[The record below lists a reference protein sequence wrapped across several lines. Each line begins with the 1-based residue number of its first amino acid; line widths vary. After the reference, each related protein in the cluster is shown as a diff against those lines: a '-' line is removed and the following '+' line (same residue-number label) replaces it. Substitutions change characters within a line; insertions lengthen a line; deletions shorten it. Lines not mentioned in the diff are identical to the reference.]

1 MINRIVSHYRILT
14 ELGKGAMGEV
24 YLAEDLR
31 LGRQVAIK
39 FASPKADKF
48 RFLNSARLVATLN
61 HPNIATVY
69 DSGETEERTPYVV
82 MEFVEGETLTSY
94 LGRQH
99 SLKHRLELIV
109 QIAEGLAEAHE
120 HYIIHRDIKPDN
132 VIINRQGVA
141 KVLDFGLAKEIQ
153 VQSDQSGD
161 LDETAQ
167 ASRTLIGA
175 MIGTP
180 YFMSPEQAS
189 GNPQD
194 ADTRSDLFSLGSVL
208 YLCLTTKLPFNGTT
222 TQEVSGQIQ
231 FQNPAS
237 PSQHQEELPPELDRI
252 TLKALAKKPDDRYQ
266 SADELI
272 ADLRTA
278 IEDLGKPVPARPK
291 PVASE
296 NPVKS
301 PYAKLRDQIRRK
313 PLATA
318 FVFLAVVGGY
328 LGGSRL
334 FHLWPFQLRVYDPI
348 AIAHY
353 QEGIKALHDGT
364 YLRARRKFELAR
376 DADKTYPLL
385 YSRLAETQA
394 ELDNHYQAKEELVT
408 ALQLVN
414 SGSTLSGLD
423 SLHLEAITAMVNN
436 KFAEAASFYQQ
447 IVGASPTAQKFRAHI
462 DLGRAYEKADKIDAA
477 IESYKQAINLD
488 ARSPAAHLRLGILY
502 GRQKETLEKAQA
514 EFQQAASL
522 YQADSN
528 AEGQAIVEYWQG
540 FMFDSFG
547 RTEDALACLERAL
560 NLAQTLDNQYL
571 EILTRFHRSGIY
583 ADQGKIAEATSEMDR
598 ATQLTRKQ
606 GLEQMNVRGYFN
618 LGYIYYRQA
627 KYPEAETYFKKS
639 LDTAALYKAQY
650 LQELSR
656 LNLGGVLLR
665 QDQQDKKD
673 LGIQEIQTAVKWLE
687 ENGYPRE
694 AAEGV
699 RLLIRDKRNHGE
711 IQEALDLCRQ
721 MLNLAEQRND
731 AGLKAGQQVERGR
744 VLFYQG
750 KFAEAADQFRQ
761 AVTYYDTSSQAV
773 NDAFVARVQLARTLW
788 RIGDDKSAVA
798 EQQKA
803 ESLLAN
809 PAVNSN
815 RSKDM
820 LQLLKAEIAF
830 SQGDASSAGKALA
843 IIQSSDKDLAVQ
855 AKSLACTAQALFG
868 TRRANPEMCDQAVKE
883 SLNQGDVFLKAEA
896 HLAFSLAALKA
907 KNLSLATE
915 HTSQARL
922 AFAQLKNSE
931 GEWRASVIEAHVA
944 QKSNKASSAGQSG
957 NQTVDRLLNQ
967 LRQEMGEENYSRY
980 QLRKDIQQ
988 LLQFKQSLGN
998 Q

>member
-1 MINRIVSHYRILT
+1 MINRIVSHYRILK

-61 HPNIATVY
+61 HPNIAAVY
-69 DSGETEERTPYVV
+69 DSGETEDRIPYIV

-109 QIAEGLAEAHE
+109 QIAEGLSEAHE
-120 HYIIHRDIKPDN
+120 HHIIHRDIKPDN
-132 VIINRQGVA
+132 VLINRQGVA

-153 VQSDQSGD
+153 VQSDQLSD

-175 MIGTP
+175 MLGTP

-208 YLCLTTKLPFNGTT
+208 YFCLTAKLPFNGTT

-231 FQNPAS
+231 FLEPVP
-237 PSQHQEELPPELDRI
+237 PSQYQEDLPSELDRT
-252 TLKALAKKPDDRYQ
+252 TLKALAKKPEDRYQ
-266 SADELI
+266 SANELI
-272 ADLRTA
+272 ADLRAA
-278 IEDLGKPVPARPK
+278 IEDLGKPIPVHPK
-291 PVASE
+291 PPVSKE
-296 NPVKS
+296 PVKS
-301 PYAKLRDQIRRK
+301 PFAKLREQIRRK
-313 PLATA
+313 PLAAA
-318 FVFLAVVGGY
+318 FAVLAVFGGS
-328 LGGSRL
+328 LGGARL
-334 FHLWPFQLRVYDPI
+334 LHLWPFQFRAYDPI

-364 YLRARRKFELAR
+364 YLRAKRKFELAR
-376 DADKTYPLL
+376 DADKSYPLA
-385 YSRLAETQA
+385 YARLAETQA
-394 ELDNHYQAKEELVT
+394 ELDDNYHAKEDLVT

-414 SGSTLSGLD
+414 SGSTLSKID
-423 SLHLEAITAMVNN
+423 SMYLEAVTAMVNN
-436 KFAEAASFYQQ
+436 KFEEAASFYQP
-447 IVGASPTAQKFRAHI
+447 IVTTLPKAQQPRAYI

-477 IESYKQAINLD
+477 IESYKQAISLD

-502 GRQKETLEKAQA
+502 GRQKETMEKAQA

-547 RTEDALACLERAL
+547 RTEEALASLGRAL
-560 NLAQTLDNQYL
+560 NLATTLDNQYL

-583 ADQGKIAEATSEMDR
+583 ADQGKMMEATSEMDR
-598 ATQLTRKQ
+598 AIQLTQKH
-606 GLEQMNVRGYFN
+606 GLGQMSARGYFN
-618 LGYIYYRQA
+618 LGYIYYRQT
-627 KYPEAETYFKKS
+627 KYQEAESFFKRS
-639 LDTAALYKAQY
+639 LDTAALYKAQF

-656 LNLGGVLLR
+656 LNLGGIHIRLN
-665 QDQQDKKD
+665 QQDI
-673 LGIQEIQTAVKWLE
+673 GIQETQTAVKWLE
-687 ENGYPRE
+687 DNRYPRE
-694 AAEGV
+694 AAPGM
-699 RLLIRDKRNHGE
+699 RLLIRDKRNRGE
-711 IQEALDLCRQ
+711 IAAAKELCER
-721 MLNLAEQRND
+721 MLVLAGQRND
-731 AGLKAGQQVERGR
+731 PGLKADQQVEFGR

-750 KFAEAADQFRQ
+750 KFADAANQFRQ
-761 AVTYYDTSSQAV
+761 ALTYYDTSSQTM
-773 NDAFVARVQLARTLW
+773 NDAFVARVQLARALW
-788 RIGDDKSAVA
+788 RIGDDKGAVA

-815 RSKDM
+815 RSNDM
-820 LQLLKAEIAF
+820 RQLLKAEIAF
-830 SQGDASSAGKALA
+830 NQGDASSAVKALA
-843 IIQSSDKDLAVQ
+843 RIQSSDKYLAVQ
-855 AKSLACTAQALFG
+855 AKSLACAAQSLSG
-868 TRRANPEMCDQAVKE
+868 TRRAIPGVCDQAVKE
-883 SLNQGDVFLKAEA
+883 SRNQGDVFLQAEA
-896 HLAFSLAALKA
+896 HLAFSLTALQTN
-907 KNLSLATE
+907 NLSLATE
-915 HTSQARL
+915 HASQARKD
-922 AFAQLKNSE
+922 FAQLDNAE
-931 GEWRASVIEAHVA
+931 GQWRAAAIEAHVS
-944 QKSNKASSAGQSG
+944 QKSNKASSAGQPD
-957 NQTVDRLLNQ
+957 NQAVIGLLKQ
-967 LRQEMGEENYSRY
+967 VQQEMGEENYSRY
-980 QLRKDIQQ
+980 QLRKEIQK
-988 LLQFKQSLGN
+988 LLQLKQSLGN

>member
-1 MINRIVSHYRILT
+1 MINRIVSHYRILK

-61 HPNIATVY
+61 HPNIAAVY
-69 DSGETEERTPYVV
+69 DSGETEDRIPYIV

-109 QIAEGLAEAHE
+109 QIAEGLSEAHE
-120 HYIIHRDIKPDN
+120 HHIIHRDIKPDN
-132 VIINRQGVA
+132 VLINRQGVA

-153 VQSDQSGD
+153 VQSDQLGD

-175 MIGTP
+175 MLGTP

-208 YLCLTTKLPFNGTT
+208 YFCLTAKLPFNGTT

-231 FQNPAS
+231 FLEPVP
-237 PSQHQEELPPELDRI
+237 PSQYQEDLPSELDRT

-272 ADLRTA
+272 ADLRIA
-278 IEDLGKPVPARPK
+278 IEELGKPVPVRPK
-291 PVASE
+291 PAP
-296 NPVKS
+296 PVKS
-301 PYAKLRDQIRRK
+301 PFAKLLEQLKRK
-313 PLATA
+313 PLAA
-318 FVFLAVVGGY
+318 ALAVLAFFGGY
-328 LGGSRL
+328 LVAARL
-334 FHLWPFQLRVYDPI
+334 FHLWPFQLRAYDPI

-353 QEGIKALHDGT
+353 EEGIKALHDGT

-376 DADKTYPLL
+376 DADKSYPLA
-385 YSRLAETQA
+385 YARLAETQA
-394 ELDNHYQAKEELVT
+394 ELDNYYQAKEELVT

-414 SGSTLSGLD
+414 SGSTLSKLD
-423 SLHLEAITAMVNN
+423 SLYLEAITAMVNN
-436 KFAEAASFYQQ
+436 KSEEAASFYQP
-447 IVGASPTAQKFRAHI
+447 IVSTLPKAQKSRAHI

-502 GRQKETLEKAQA
+502 GRQKETMEKAQA

-547 RTEDALACLERAL
+547 RTEDALASLDRAL
-560 NLAQTLDNQYL
+560 NLATTLDNQYL

-583 ADQGKIAEATSEMDR
+583 ADQGKITEATSEMDR
-598 ATQLTRKQ
+598 AIQLTQKH
-606 GLEQMNVRGYFN
+606 GLGQMNARGYFN
-618 LGYIYYRQA
+618 RGYIYYRKQN
-627 KYPEAETYFKKS
+627 YEEAELYFVKS
-639 LDTAALYKAQY
+639 LDAATVYKAQY

-656 LNLGGVLLR
+656 LNLGGIHLR
-665 QDQQDKKD
+665 QNQRD
-673 LGIQEIQTAVKWLE
+673 LGIQETKTAVEWLE
-687 ENGYPRE
+687 NNGYPRD
-694 AAEGV
+694 AVPGM
-699 RLLIRDKRNHGE
+699 RLLIRNHRNHGE
-711 IQEALDLCRQ
+711 ITEALGLCER
-721 MLNLAEQRND
+721 LLTLAGQRND
-731 AGLKAGQQVERGR
+731 SGLKADQQIELGR
-744 VLFYQG
+744 VFFYQG
-750 KFAEAADQFRQ
+750 KFVDAADQFRQ
-761 AVTYYDTSSQAV
+761 ALSYYDFNSKAV
-773 NDAFVARVQLARTLW
+773 NDAFVARVQLARALW
-788 RIGDDKSAVA
+788 RIGDDKNAVA
-798 EQQKA
+798 EEQKA

-815 RSKDM
+815 RSRDM
-820 LQLLKAEIAF
+820 IQLLKAEIAF
-830 SQGDASSAGKALA
+830 SQGDTSSTVKTLE
-843 IIQSSDKDLAVQ
+843 IIQSSDNDLAVETR
-855 AKSLACTAQALFG
+855 SLACTAQSLSG
-868 TRRANPEMCDQAVKE
+868 TRRAVLDLCDQAVKV
-883 SLNQGDVFLKAEA
+883 SVNLGDVFLQAGA
-896 HLAFSLAALKA
+896 HLAFSLAALQTN
-907 KNLSLATE
+907 NLSLATE
-915 HTSQARL
+915 HASQARQ
-922 AFAQLKNSE
+922 AFAQLDNPE
-931 GEWRASVIEAHVA
+931 GQWRAAAIEAHLS
-944 QKSNKASSAGQSG
+944 QKSNKTSSAGQPD
-957 NQTVDRLLNQ
+957 NQAVNGLLKQ
-967 LRQEMGEENYSRY
+967 VRQEMGEENYSRY
-980 QLRKDIQQ
+980 LLRKDIQV
-988 LLQFKQSLGN
+988 LLQLKQSLRN

>member
-1 MINRIVSHYRILT
+1 MINRIVSHYRILK

-31 LGRQVAIK
+31 LGRHVAIK

-48 RFLNSARLVATLN
+48 RFLNSARMVATLN
-61 HPNIATVY
+61 HPNIAAVY
-69 DSGETEERTPYVV
+69 DSGETEDRIPYVV

-167 ASRTLIGA
+167 ASRTLMGA

-194 ADTRSDLFSLGSVL
+194 ADSRSDLFSLGSVL

-272 ADLRTA
+272 ADLQTA
-278 IEDLGKPVPARPK
+278 IEDLGKPIPARPK
-291 PVASE
+291 PAP
-296 NPVKS
+296 PVKS
-301 PYAKLRDQIRRK
+301 PFAKLREQLKRK

-318 FVFLAVVGGY
+318 FVFLAVFGGY
-328 LGGSRL
+328 LGGARL
-334 FHLWPFQLRVYDPI
+334 FHLWPFQLRAYDPI
-348 AIAHY
+348 AIEHY

-376 DADKTYPLL
+376 DADKSYPLA
-385 YSRLAETQA
+385 YARLAETQA
-394 ELDNHYQAKEELVT
+394 ELDNYYQAKEELVT

-414 SGSTLSGLD
+414 SGATVSKLD
-423 SLHLEAITAMVNN
+423 SLYLEAITAMVNN
-436 KFAEAASFYQQ
+436 KFDEAVSLCQQ
-447 IVGASPTAQKFRAHI
+447 IVAALPTAQKFRAHI
-462 DLGRAYEKADKIDAA
+462 DLGRAYEKANKLDEA

-488 ARSPAAHLRLGILY
+488 SRSPAAHLRLGILY
-502 GRQKETLEKAQA
+502 VHQKEILEKAQA

-528 AEGQAIVEYWQG
+528 AEGQAIVEFWQG

-547 RTEDALACLERAL
+547 RPEDALSCLERAL
-560 NLAQTLDNQYL
+560 SLARTLDNQYL
-571 EILTRFHRSGIY
+571 EIQTRFQRSGIY
-583 ADQGKIAEATSEMDR
+583 ADQGNLTEATSEMEQ
-598 ATQLTRKQ
+598 AV
-606 GLEQMNVRGYFN
+606 GLAKNQRLEEMIARGYFN
-618 LGYIYYRQA
+618 RGYIYYLKQNY
-627 KYPEAETYFKKS
+627 KEAEPDFVSS
-639 LDTAALYKAQY
+639 LNAAALYKAQY

-656 LNLGGVLLR
+656 LNLGGIHFR
-665 QDQQDKKD
+665 QNQRD
-673 LGIQEIQTAVKWLE
+673 LGVQETKTAVEWLE
-687 ENGYPRE
+687 NNGYPRD
-694 AAEGV
+694 AAPGM
-699 RLLIRDKRNHGE
+699 RLLIRDKRNRGDMSA
-711 IQEALDLCRQ
+711 ALELCQR
-721 MLNLAEQRND
+721 MLAMAEQRND
-731 AGLKAGQQVERGR
+731 PGLKADQQAELGR

-750 KFAEAADQFRQ
+750 KFAAAADGFRQ
-761 AVTYYDTSSQAV
+761 ALTYYAFNSKTV
-773 NDAFVARVQLARTLW
+773 NYAFVARVQLARALW

-803 ESLLAN
+803 ESLLES

-820 LQLLKAEIAF
+820 LRQLKAEIAF
-830 SQGDASSAGKALA
+830 SQGDTSSAGKALA
-843 IIQSSDKDLAVQ
+843 IIQSSDKELAAQ

-868 TRRANPEMCDQAVKE
+868 TRRAIPDVCDQAVKE
-883 SLNQGDVFLKAEA
+883 SVTLGDVFLQAEA
-896 HLAFSLAALKA
+896 HLAFSLAALKTN
-907 KNLSLATE
+907 NLSLATE
-915 HTSQARL
+915 HASQARQT
-922 AFAQLKNSE
+922 FSQLKNSE
-931 GEWRASVIEAHVA
+931 GEWRTAMIEALVS
-944 QKSNKASSAGQSG
+944 QKSNKTSPTVQSS
-957 NQTVDRLLNQ
+957 NQAVDRLFNQ
-967 LRQEMGEENYSRY
+967 VRQEMGEENYSRY
-980 QLRKDIQQ
+980 QLRKDIQV
-988 LLQFKQSLGN
+988 LLQLKHMLAN